1 MEIIKMFLKN
11 YIITGKLE
19 CVTGLHIGE
28 SLDTIDI
35 GGSDNP
41 LVRKSTNN
49 LPYIPGSSLKG
60 KLRTLLEL
68 ADKDSSKSVIANNG
82 HASNKGL
89 AAQLFGISGNE
100 EKLDKNGLY
109 YKVIVR
115 DSFPTEETI
124 KDWENN
130 PSLLNG
136 SELKYENTLNRLT
149 AEAKPRN
156 IERVPPESCFMFEII
171 VNISS
176 KEDEESVEDKSEN
189 KGTGNDVLPILRA
202 MKLLEDDY
210 LGGSGSR
217 GFGKVCFKDINII
230 ERSVDYYINDDEET
244 PIASGNLLEVIDKIN
259 K

>member
-1 MEIIKMFLKN
+1 MFLKN
-11 YIITGKLE
+11 YIITGNLE

-60 KLRTLLEL
+60 KLRMLLEL
-68 ADKDSSKSVIANNG
+68 ADKDSSKSVINNKG
-82 HASNKGL
+82 HVSDSGL
-89 AAQLFGISGNE
+89 AAQLFGVSGNV
-100 EKLDKNGLY
+100 EKLDKEGLY

-115 DSFPTEETI
+115 DSFPTEETVNN
-124 KDWENN
+124 WEEN
-130 PSLLNG
+130 PNLLNG

-156 IERVPPESCFMFEII
+156 IERVPPESCFKFEII

-176 KEDEESVEDKSEN
+176 QEDDKTCD
-189 KGTGNDVLPILRA
+189 KKDILPILQA
-202 MKLLEDDY
+202 MNLLQDDY

-217 GFGKVCFKDINII
+217 GFGKIAFKDMEVI
-230 ERSVDYYINDDEET
+230 ERSLDYYIENNEDT
-244 PIASGNLLEVIDKIN
+244 SLASGNLTEVINKIN
-259 K
+259 E

>member
-1 MEIIKMFLKN
+1 MFLN
-11 YIITGKLE
+11 NFIITGQLE

-60 KLRTLLEL
+60 KLRMLLEL
-68 ADKDSSKSVIANNG
+68 ADKESSKSVIE
-82 HASNKGL
+82 NKGTVSKSGL
-89 AAQLFGISGNE
+89 AAQLFGVSGNE
-100 EKLDKNGLY
+100 EKLAKDGLY

-115 DSFPTEETI
+115 DSFPSEETI
-124 KDWENN
+124 ENWEDN

-149 AEAKPRN
+149 SEAKPRN
-156 IERVPPESCFMFEII
+156 IERVPPESSFNFEII

-176 KEDEESVEDKSEN
+176 KEEAKKCN
-189 KGTGNDVLPILRA
+189 KEDVLPILQS

-217 GFGKVCFKDINII
+217 GFGKVLFKDITITQ
-230 ERSVDYYINDDEET
+230 RSVDYYIENEEENT
-244 PIASGNLLEVIDKIN
+244 LATGSLLEVIESIRK
-259 K
+259 

>member
-1 MEIIKMFLKN
+1 MFFLKN
-11 YIITGKLE
+11 YIITGQLE

-68 ADKDSSKSVIANNG
+68 ADKESSKSVIANNG
-82 HASNKGL
+82 RASDKGL
-89 AAQLFGISGNE
+89 AAQLFGVSGNE
-100 EKLDKNGLY
+100 EKLDKNGVY

-115 DSFPTEETI
+115 DLFPSDETI
-124 KDWENN
+124 KAWNENTT
-130 PSLLNG
+130 LLNG

-156 IERVPPESCFMFEII
+156 IERVPPESCFKFEII
-171 VNISS
+171 VNTAS
-176 KEDEESVEDKSEN
+176 KDDKKPDEDESDN
-189 KGTGNDVLPILRA
+189 KECTNKDVLPILQA

-217 GFGKVCFKDINII
+217 GFGKVCFKDINIV
-230 ERSVDYYINDDEET
+230 ERSVDYYIENNEET
-244 PIASGNLLEVIDKIN
+244 LIASGTLLEVIDNIKQ
-259 K
+259 

>member
-1 MEIIKMFLKN
+1 MFLNN
-11 YIITGKLE
+11 YIITGQLE

-68 ADKDSSKSVIANNG
+68 ADKESSKSVIENDG
-82 HASNKGL
+82 KTSKVGL
-89 AAQLFGISGNE
+89 AAQLFGVSGNE
-100 EKLDKNGLY
+100 EKLAKDGLY

-115 DSFPTEETI
+115 DSFPTDETI
-124 KDWENN
+124 KNWEDN

-149 AEAKPRN
+149 SEAKPRN
-156 IERVPPESCFMFEII
+156 IERVPPESCFNFEII
-171 VNISS
+171 INISS
-176 KEDEESVEDKSEN
+176 KEDEKECDK
-189 KGTGNDVLPILRA
+189 KDILPILQS
-202 MKLLEDDY
+202 MKLLQDDY

-217 GFGKVCFKDINII
+217 GFGKVIFKDITIL
-230 ERSVDYYINDDEET
+230 ERSVDYYIENEDENT
-244 PIASGNLLEVIDKIN
+244 LACGNLTEVIDNIKE
-259 K
+259 

>member
-1 MEIIKMFLKN
+1 MFLNN
-11 YIITGKLE
+11 YIITGQLE

-68 ADKDSSKSVIANNG
+68 ADKESSKSVIENDG
-82 HASNKGL
+82 KTSKVGL
-89 AAQLFGISGNE
+89 AAQLFGVSGNE
-100 EKLDKNGLY
+100 EKLAKDGLY

-115 DSFPTEETI
+115 DSFPTDETI
-124 KDWENN
+124 KNWEDN

-149 AEAKPRN
+149 SEAKPRN
-156 IERVPPESCFMFEII
+156 IERVPPESCFNFEII
-171 VNISS
+171 FCFHIS
-176 KEDEESVEDKSEN
+176 
-189 KGTGNDVLPILRA
+189 
-202 MKLLEDDY
+202 
-210 LGGSGSR
+210 
-217 GFGKVCFKDINII
+217 
-230 ERSVDYYINDDEET
+230 
-244 PIASGNLLEVIDKIN
+244 
-259 K
+259 